1 MKSYERLAPPCM
13 NLHCHVYL
21 ICRSTQ
27 MRVPTDTTGGSYYL
41 SPDDEDEISDFISA
55 LLGLSRFGHAC
66 GVAHS
71 KSILL
76 QETVTPSRPYRN
88 DTLADQYLRA

>member
-1 MKSYERLAPPCM
+1 MISRSLALFTIHEVLREASSSLHEPALPRLPYLLKYTKCGYQLTPPEAAT
-13 NLHCHVYL
+13 
-21 ICRSTQ
+21 I
-27 MRVPTDTTGGSYYL
+27 

-71 KSILL
+71 KSILAAGDSNAKS
-76 QETVTPSRPYRN
+76 PI
-88 DTLADQYLRA
+88 